1 MSPLLSHLL
10 RGPDQDATKALTD
23 EPGSEPDDGSEAAAT
38 VSSSSPE
45 AATRSRRR
53 AGRRRS
59 FGGQRGQALVEFALV
74 LPVLML
80 VLVGIIKGGMLY
92 NNYLSLTD
100 AVRSGARQLAIE
112 RGQSSPC
119 GDAANEVISS
129 ASGLTSSNISIT
141 MTENPEASG
150 DPAGATYT
158 TTGSPTGTG
167 ACPFTLVSGS
177 AATLTATYPC
187 DLQILWF
194 NFASTCQ
201 LSASAT
207 ERVE

>member
-1 MSPLLSHLL
+1 MSPLPSHLL
-10 RGPDQDATKALTD
+10 RGPELDATTALAD
-23 EPGSEPDDGSEAAAT
+23 QPGAARNTSANAAAT
-38 VSSSSPE
+38 TAPTTTVC
-45 AATRSRRR
+45 AARSRRR
-53 AGRRRS
+53 GPLR
-59 FGGQRGQALVEFALV
+59 GERGQALVEFALA

-80 VLVGIIKGGMLY
+80 ILVGIIKGGMLY
-92 NNYLSLTD
+92 NNYLQLTD

-112 RGQSSPC
+112 RGQTSPC

-129 ASGLTSSNISIT
+129 ATGLTGSNVSIS
-141 MTENPEASG
+141 MTENPEATG

-158 TTGSPTGTG
+158 TTGPPSGTG

-187 DLQILWF
+187 DLQILGY
-194 NFASTCQ
+194 NFASSCQ